1 VPGDNPSIAFLG
13 DSLTSWTGGIEFLR
27 ICVSALHA
35 LSPDQPQKILLHAG
49 ANPYTPVAFVK
60 RAVKRVAGIPYRP
73 AAETP
78 TGKLLGAL
86 NGSGIRFAITQFR
99 DFNTGVAVAMERC
112 HADAVFPCPKS
123 LGGLFR
129 LGWIGYIPDLQH
141 KRLPQWF
148 QEDECR
154 VRDGTFTKL
163 LDEAPAVVVNSASV
177 VRDIR
182 EFYPGAR
189 AKLFSLPFC
198 PPAMQVQFSAAE
210 RQGIRKAYS
219 LPERYFI
226 VSNQFWIHKSHET
239 AFRALR
245 EIKGAERD
253 VSLVCTG
260 ETSDYRWPEHFNH
273 LKAVIEECGLQGS
286 IRILG
291 LIPKRDQLLVMSES
305 LAVVQPTLFEGGPG
319 GGAVYDAVSLNKP
332 CIVSDIA
339 VNREIDIGVVRFFTA
354 GSAEDLAAKMIDV
367 VEKPPEMPSRDE
379 VAAKLRARQVEFGK
393 VLTNAASIAAAGI
406 RE

>member
-1 VPGDNPSIAFLG
+1 MPGDTPSIAFLG
-13 DSLTSWTGGIEFLR
+13 DSLTSWTGGIDFLR
-27 ICVSALHA
+27 FCVSALHKP
-35 LSPDQPQKILLHAG
+35 SPDQAQKILLYAG
-49 ANPYTPVAFVK
+49 GNPYTPVAFVK
-60 RAVKRVAGIPYRP
+60 RAVKRVAGIPYVP

-78 TGKLLGAL
+78 RGKLLEAL
-86 NGSGIRFAITQFR
+86 KASGVRFAITQF
-99 DFNTGVAVAMERC
+99 FEFPAGVADAMERC
-112 HADAVFPCPKS
+112 QADAVFPCPQS
-123 LGGLFR
+123 LGSSFR

-148 QEDECR
+148 REEECKE
-154 VRDGTFTKL
+154 RDGRFTKL

-182 EFYPGAR
+182 EFYPAAR
-189 AKLFSLPFC
+189 AKLFSLPYC
-198 PPAMQVQFSAAE
+198 PPVMQWQFSAAE

-245 EIKGAERD
+245 EVRGAVRD
-253 VSLVCTG
+253 VGLVCTG
-260 ETSDYRWPEHFNH
+260 ETSDYRWPEHFTH
-273 LKAVIEECGLQGS
+273 LKAVVEECGLQGS
-286 IRILG
+286 VRILG
-291 LIPKRDQLLVMSES
+291 QIPKRDQLLVMSES

-319 GGAVYDAVSLNKP
+319 GGAVYDAVSMNKP

-367 VEKPPEMPSRDE
+367 IGHPPEMPAHEE
-379 VAAKLRARQVEFGK
+379 VIAKLRERQVEFAR
-393 VLTNAASIAAAGI
+393 VLTSVAGAVA
-406 RE
+406 REPA